1 MFKIIKK
8 IGIYSFFLT
17 LLLSNLLYTAEERK
31 HINIITIDG
40 VIGPVSSRII
50 VDAIKASVKDGAEA
64 LVIELNTPGG
74 LDESM
79 RIIIKEILNSDV
91 PIIVY
96 VSPSGSRAASA
107 GVFITLAANIAAM
120 APGTNIGAAHP
131 VSLGGQID
139 STMVEKITKDAVAY
153 VKSIAAK
160 RGRNIHWAEQSVRKS
175 ESIPEY
181 EALKLKVIDLVVNS
195 VRELLEKC
203 DGKKVSLP
211 VGEKILNTKGTEIR
225 TIKISWRDKLLA
237 IIANPTIAYI
247 LLNLGM
253 LGIFFELSNPGSIL
267 PGVVGAICLIL
278 AFFAFQSLPINLA
291 GLLLILLALLLFIL
305 EVKVPS
311 HGALTIGGVISMLIG
326 SFMLINSPSPY
337 MKISVLVILVT
348 VLSVALFFIFAVGMG
363 LKAQRKKPTT
373 GDKGL
378 IGEIG
383 LTKSRIDPD
392 GYVFIQG
399 ELWKAYSD
407 APIETGQKVKVIG
420 VENLTLKVVKA

>member
-1 MFKIIKK
+1 MFKKLAI
-8 IGIYSFFLT
+8 LT
-17 LLLSNLLYTAEERK
+17 LFLVLILAGFLHTAEEKK
-31 HINIITIDG
+31 HVNVITIDG

-50 VDAIKASVKDGAEA
+50 VDAIKTSVKDDAEA
-64 LVIELNTPGG
+64 LIIELNTPGG

-79 RIIIKEILNSDV
+79 RIIIKEVLNSDV

-107 GVFITLAANIAAM
+107 GVFITLAANVAAM

-153 VKSIAAK
+153 IKSIAAK
-160 RGRNIHWAEQSVRKS
+160 RGRNIGWAEEAVRKS

-181 EALKLKVIDLVVNS
+181 EALKLKVVDIVAPNL
-195 VRELLEKC
+195 RELLEQC
-203 DGKKVSLP
+203 DGRKVRLP
-211 VGEKILNTKGTEIR
+211 VEEKILRTKGIEVK
-225 TIKISWRDKLLA
+225 TIPISWRDKLLA
-237 IIANPTIAYI
+237 IITNPTIAYI

-267 PGVVGAICLIL
+267 PGVVGGICLIL

-311 HGALTIGGVISMLIG
+311 HGALTIGGVISMLLG
-326 SFMLINSPSPY
+326 SFLLIRSPSPY
-337 MKISVLVILVT
+337 MRISVLVILVT
-348 VLSVALFFIFAVGMG
+348 VLSVTMFFIFAVGMG
-363 LKAQRKKPTT
+363 LKAQRRKPTT
-373 GDKGL
+373 GEKGML
-378 IGEIG
+378 GEIG
-383 LTKSRIDPD
+383 YSRSRIDPE
-392 GYVFIQG
+392 GQVFIQG
-399 ELWKAYSD
+399 ELWNAYSD
-407 APIETGQKVKVIG
+407 TPIETGQKVKVVG

>member
-1 MFKIIKK
+1 MFKIIKR

-50 VDAIKASVKDGAEA
+50 VDAIRASVKDGAEA
-64 LVIELNTPGG
+64 LIIELNTPGG

-91 PIIVY
+91 SIIVY

-160 RGRNIHWAEQSVRKS
+160 RGRNIQWAEQSVRKS

-181 EALKLKVIDLVVNS
+181 EALKLKVIDFIANS
-195 VRELLEKC
+195 VRELLDKC

-211 VGEKILNTKGTEIR
+211 VGEKVLNTKEIEIR

-407 APIETGQKVKVIG
+407 SPIEAGQKVKVLG
-420 VENLTLKVVKA
+420 VENLTLKVVKT

>member
-8 IGIYSFFLT
+8 IGIYSFFFT
-17 LLLSNLLYTAEERK
+17 LLLSSLLYTAEEGK
-31 HINIITIDG
+31 HVNIITIDG

-64 LVIELNTPGG
+64 LIIELNTPGG

-107 GVFITLAANIAAM
+107 GVFITLAAHIAAM

-160 RGRNIHWAEQSVRKS
+160 RGRNIQWAEQSVRKS

-211 VGEKILNTKGTEIR
+211 VGEKVLNTKGTEIR

>member
-181 EALKLKVIDLVVNS
+181 EALKLKVIDFIANS
-195 VRELLEKC
+195 VRELLDKC

-211 VGEKILNTKGTEIR
+211 VGEKVLNTKEIEIR

-363 LKAQRKKPTT
+363 LK
-373 GDKGL
+373 
-378 IGEIG
+378 
-383 LTKSRIDPD
+383 
-392 GYVFIQG
+392 
-399 ELWKAYSD
+399 
-407 APIETGQKVKVIG
+407 
-420 VENLTLKVVKA
+420 

>member
-8 IGIYSFFLT
+8 IGIYSFFFT
-17 LLLSNLLYTAEERK
+17 LLFSGLLHTAEERK
-31 HINIITIDG
+31 HVKIITIDG

-64 LVIELNTPGG
+64 LIIELNTPGG

-160 RGRNIHWAEQSVRKS
+160 RGRNIQWAEQSVRKS

-181 EALKLKVIDLVVNS
+181 EALKLKVIDFVANNVK
-195 VRELLEKC
+195 ELLKQC
-203 DGKKVSLP
+203 DGRKVSLP
-211 VGEKILNTKGTEIR
+211 VGERTLKTQGIETK
-225 TIKISWRDKLLA
+225 TIAISWRDKLLA
-237 IIANPTIAYI
+237 IITNPTIAYI

-267 PGVVGAICLIL
+267 PGVVGGICLIL

-337 MKISVLVILVT
+337 MRISVLVILVT
-348 VLSVALFFIFAVGMG
+348 VLSVALFFIFAVGLG
-363 LKAQRKKPTT
+363 LKAQRRKPTT

-378 IGEIG
+378 LGEIG
-383 LTKSRIDPD
+383 LARSRIDSD
-392 GYVFIQG
+392 GLVFIQG
-399 ELWKAYSD
+399 ELWNAYSD
-407 APIETGQKVKVIG
+407 TPIEAGQKVKVVG
-420 VENLTLKVVKA
+420 VENLTLKVVKP

>member
-1 MFKIIKK
+1 MFKICLK
-8 IGIYSFFLT
+8 IGILSLLLT
-17 LLLSNLLYTAEERK
+17 LILAGLLQTAEERK
-31 HINIITIDG
+31 HVNVITIDG

-50 VDAIKASVKDGAEA
+50 VDAIKTSVKDGAEA
-64 LVIELNTPGG
+64 LIIELNTPGG

-79 RIIIKEILNSDV
+79 RIIIKEVLNSDV

-107 GVFITLAANIAAM
+107 GVFITIAANIAAM

-153 VKSIAAK
+153 IKSIAAK
-160 RGRNIHWAEQSVRKS
+160 RGRNIQWAEQAVRKS

-181 EALKLKVIDLVVNS
+181 EALKLNVVDIVAANL
-195 VRELLEKC
+195 RELLNQC
-203 DGKKVSLP
+203 DGRKVHLP
-211 VGEKILNTKGTEIR
+211 VEEKVLHTKGIEVK
-225 TIKISWRDKLLA
+225 TIPISWRDKLLA
-237 IIANPTIAYI
+237 IITNPTIAYI

-267 PGVVGAICLIL
+267 PGVVGGICLIL

-311 HGALTIGGVISMLIG
+311 HGALTIGGVISMLLG
-326 SFMLINSPSPY
+326 SFLLIKSPSPY
-337 MKISVLVILVT
+337 MRISVLVILVT
-348 VLSVALFFIFAVGMG
+348 VLSVTLFFIFAVGMG
-363 LKAQRKKPTT
+363 LKAQRRKPTT
-373 GDKGL
+373 GEKGML
-378 IGEIG
+378 GEIG
-383 LTKSRIDPD
+383 YSRSKIDPE
-392 GYVFIQG
+392 GQVFIQG

-407 APIETGQKVKVIG
+407 TPIEAGQKVRVVG

>member
-1 MFKIIKK
+1 
-8 IGIYSFFLT
+8 
-17 LLLSNLLYTAEERK
+17 
-31 HINIITIDG
+31 
-40 VIGPVSSRII
+40 
-50 VDAIKASVKDGAEA
+50 
-64 LVIELNTPGG
+64 
-74 LDESM
+74 
-79 RIIIKEILNSDV
+79 
-91 PIIVY
+91 
-96 VSPSGSRAASA
+96 
-107 GVFITLAANIAAM
+107 
-120 APGTNIGAAHP
+120 
-131 VSLGGQID
+131 
-139 STMVEKITKDAVAY
+139 VAY

-160 RGRNIHWAEQSVRKS
+160 RGRNIQWAEQSVRKS

-181 EALKLKVIDLVVNS
+181 EALKLKVIDLVAKNIG
-195 VRELLEKC
+195 ELLDKC

-211 VGEKILNTKGTEIR
+211 VGEKVLNTKGIEIR

-237 IIANPTIAYI
+237 IIANPTIAYV

-348 VLSVALFFIFAVGMG
+348 VLSVALFFIFAVGLG
-363 LKAQRKKPTT
+363 LKAQRRKPTT

-378 IGEIG
+378 LGDIG
-383 LTKSRIDPD
+383 LARSRIDPD

-407 APIETGQKVKVIG
+407 TPIEQGQKVKVVG

>member
-1 MFKIIKK
+1 MYKIFKK
-8 IGIYSFFLT
+8 IAILSFFLM
-17 LLLSNLLYTAEERK
+17 LILAGWLQTAEEKK
-31 HINIITIDG
+31 HVNVITIDG

-50 VDAIKASVKDGAEA
+50 VDAIRASVKDGAEA
-64 LVIELNTPGG
+64 LIIELNTPGG

-79 RIIIKEILNSDV
+79 RIIIKEVLNSDI

-153 VKSIAAK
+153 IKSIAAK
-160 RGRNIHWAEQSVRKS
+160 RGRNIQWAEQAVRKS

-181 EALKLKVIDLVVNS
+181 EALKLKVIDLVVPN
-195 VRELLEKC
+195 VRELLNQC
-203 DGKKVSLP
+203 NGRKVSLP
-211 VGEKILNTKGTEIR
+211 VEEKILDTKGIEVR
-225 TIKISWRDKLLA
+225 TIAISWRDKILE
-237 IIANPTIAYI
+237 IITNPTIAYI

-267 PGVVGAICLIL
+267 PGVVGGICLIL

-311 HGALTIGGVISMLIG
+311 HGALTIGGVISMLLG
-326 SFMLINSPSPY
+326 SFLLIKSPSPY
-337 MKISVLVILVT
+337 MRISVLVILVT

-363 LKAQRKKPTT
+363 LKAQRRKPTT
-373 GDKGL
+373 GEKGML
-378 IGEIG
+378 GQIG
-383 LTKSRIDPD
+383 LARSKIDTE
-392 GYVFIQG
+392 GYVFVQG
-399 ELWKAYSD
+399 EIWNAKSD
-407 APIETGQKVKVIG
+407 SPIEAGQKVKVVG
-420 VENLTLKVVKA
+420 VEDLTLKVVKL

>member
-1 MFKIIKK
+1 MKK
-8 IGIYSFFLT
+8 IGIYSFFFT
-17 LLLSNLLYTAEERK
+17 LLLSSLLYTAEEGK
-31 HINIITIDG
+31 HVNIITIDG

-64 LVIELNTPGG
+64 LIIELNTPGG

-107 GVFITLAANIAAM
+107 GVFITLAAHIAAM

-160 RGRNIHWAEQSVRKS
+160 RGRNIQWAEQSVRKS

-211 VGEKILNTKGTEIR
+211 VGEKVLNTKGTEIR

>member
-8 IGIYSFFLT
+8 IGIYSFFII
-17 LLLSNLLYTAEERK
+17 LLFSNLLHTAEERK
-31 HINIITIDG
+31 HVNIITVEG
-40 VIGPVSSRII
+40 VIGPVTSRIT
-50 VDAIKASVKDGAEA
+50 VDAIKTSLKDGSEA
-64 LVIELNTPGG
+64 LIVELNTPGG

-96 VSPSGSRAASA
+96 VSPGGSRAASA

-131 VSLGGQID
+131 VSMGGQID
-139 STMVEKITKDAVAY
+139 STMEEKITKDAVAY

-160 RGRNIHWAEQSVRKS
+160 RGRNIQWAEKSVRKS

-181 EALKLKVIDLVVNS
+181 EALKLKVIDMVANN
-195 VRELLEKC
+195 VRELLDKC
-203 DGKKVSLP
+203 DGRKVSLP
-211 VGEKILNTKGTEIR
+211 VGERTLNTKGIEIR

-337 MKISVLVILVT
+337 MKISVLVIIVT
-348 VLSVALFFIFAVGMG
+348 VLTVALFFIFAVGLG
-363 LKAQRKKPTT
+363 LKAQKRKPTT

-378 IGEIG
+378 LGDIGIAR
-383 LTKSRIDPD
+383 SRIDPD

-399 ELWKAYSD
+399 ELWNAYSD
-407 APIETGQKVKVIG
+407 SPIESGQKVKVVA

>member
-181 EALKLKVIDLVVNS
+181 EALKLKVIDFIANS
-195 VRELLEKC
+195 VRELLDKC

-211 VGEKILNTKGTEIR
+211 VGEKVLNTKEIEIR

-407 APIETGQKVKVIG
+407 TPIETDQKVKVLG

>member
-181 EALKLKVIDLVVNS
+181 EALKLKVIDFIANS
-195 VRELLEKC
+195 VRELLDKC

-211 VGEKILNTKGTEIR
+211 VGEKVLNTKEIEIR

-407 APIETGQKVKVIG
+407 TPIETDQFI
-420 VENLTLKVVKA
+420 NLKE

>member
-1 MFKIIKK
+1 MKVLSMFKMFKK
-8 IGIYSFFLT
+8 LAILT
-17 LLLSNLLYTAEERK
+17 LFLVLILAGFLHTAEENK
-31 HINIITIDG
+31 HVNVITIDG

-50 VDAIKASVKDGAEA
+50 VDAIKTSVKDDAEA
-64 LVIELNTPGG
+64 LIIELNTPGG

-79 RIIIKEILNSDV
+79 RIIIKEVLNSDV

-107 GVFITLAANIAAM
+107 GVFITLAANVAAM

-153 VKSIAAK
+153 IKSIAAK
-160 RGRNIHWAEQSVRKS
+160 RGRNIGWAEEAVRKS

-181 EALKLKVIDLVVNS
+181 EALKLKVVDIVAPNL
-195 VRELLEKC
+195 RELLEQC
-203 DGKKVSLP
+203 DGRKVRLP
-211 VGEKILNTKGTEIR
+211 VEEKILRTKGIEVK
-225 TIKISWRDKLLA
+225 TIPISWRDKLLA
-237 IIANPTIAYI
+237 IITNPTIAYI

-267 PGVVGAICLIL
+267 PGVVGGICLIL

-311 HGALTIGGVISMLIG
+311 HGALTIGGVISMLLG
-326 SFMLINSPSPY
+326 SFLLIRSPSPY
-337 MKISVLVILVT
+337 MRISVLVILVT
-348 VLSVALFFIFAVGMG
+348 VLSVTMFFIFAVGMG
-363 LKAQRKKPTT
+363 LKAQRRKPTT
-373 GDKGL
+373 GEKGML
-378 IGEIG
+378 GEIG
-383 LTKSRIDPD
+383 YSRSRIDPE
-392 GYVFIQG
+392 GQVFIQG
-399 ELWKAYSD
+399 ELWNAYSD
-407 APIETGQKVKVIG
+407 TPIETGQKVKVVG
-420 VENLTLKVVKA
+420 VENLTL

>member
-8 IGIYSFFLT
+8 IGIYSFFFT
-17 LLLSNLLYTAEERK
+17 LLLSSLLYTAEERK
-31 HINIITIDG
+31 HVNIITIDG

-64 LVIELNTPGG
+64 LIIELNTPGG

-91 PIIVY
+91 PIVVY

-107 GVFITLAANIAAM
+107 GVFITLAAHIAAM

-160 RGRNIHWAEQSVRKS
+160 RGRNIQWAEQSVRKS

-181 EALKLKVIDLVVNS
+181 EALKLKVIDLVAKNIG
-195 VRELLEKC
+195 ELLDKC

-211 VGEKILNTKGTEIR
+211 VGEKVLNTKGIEIR

-237 IIANPTIAYI
+237 IIANPTIAYV

-348 VLSVALFFIFAVGMG
+348 VLSVALFFIFAVGLG
-363 LKAQRKKPTT
+363 LKAQRRKPTT

-378 IGEIG
+378 LGDIG
-383 LTKSRIDPD
+383 LARSRIDPD

-407 APIETGQKVKVIG
+407 TPIEQGQKVKVVA